1 MRSARAAA
9 TADASG
15 VGQRAQHMLYE
26 AHKRES
32 LIMLTRLI
40 CMGIIL
46 NIALS
51 SGVKRGLI
59 GKKARPS
66 PTTHQHPPPVT
77 MPARPHAP
85 KT

>member
-1 MRSARAAA
+1 MGKLAYPALA
-9 TADASG
+9 TLNL
-15 VGQRAQHMLYE
+15 VL
-26 AHKRES
+26 